1 MTEESGDR
9 PAAPPRAAETQDLAT
24 ALASGKV
31 QTNPH
36 IKWRFWVLS
45 GALTVALLGSFSPWT
60 PAEARSGGF
69 AIAGSIITAF
79 AKPLEGMGP

>member
-1 MTEESGDR
+1 MTEDPIDP
-9 PAAPPRAAETQDLAT
+9 PAATTGATETQSLAT
-24 ALASGKV
+24 ALAPGRV

-45 GALTVALLGSFSPWT
+45 GALAISLCAAFSPWT
-60 PAEARSGGF
+60 PSDARSGGF
-69 AIAGSIITAF
+69 AIVGSIITAF